1 MPDHAILN
9 LHDQFMTLIYMKLH
23 AQNQLYTSFS
33 FSDLKVSIASLGMSD
48 PTYFN
53 RYAPPC
59 KKSTLY
65 HK

>member
-1 MPDHAILN
+1 
-9 LHDQFMTLIYMKLH
+9 MKLH

-65 HK
+65 HKWFFLKRAFLTESQRSL